1 MKDRSGII
9 AAFIIVIFITAIPVC
24 FGIAC
29 TQNWPMLLK
38 LFLCVLEGVDA
49 FVIFGLV
56 CLCIKE
62 DDNDDSKNS

>member
-1 MKDRSGII
+1 MKNNSMFI
-9 AAFIIVIFITAIPVC
+9 AAFIIVIFITAIPIC

-29 TQNWPMLLK
+29 TQDWPILIK

-56 CLCIKE
+56 CVCIKE
-62 DDNDDSKNS
+62 DGDDSENS